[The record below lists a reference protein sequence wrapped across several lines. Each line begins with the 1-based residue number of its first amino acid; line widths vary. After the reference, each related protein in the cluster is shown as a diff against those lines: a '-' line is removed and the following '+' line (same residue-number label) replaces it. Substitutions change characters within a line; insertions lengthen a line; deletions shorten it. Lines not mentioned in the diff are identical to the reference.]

1 MVFLNGGGGEA
12 KVKAKL
18 GQTQQQPMSKTGNL
32 DLLRELSSMSRKVQ
46 LLRASALL
54 ADPVAQLDAALLSSG
69 RRGSLPT
76 DLSVQSFAAMR

>member
-1 MVFLNGGGGEA
+1 MGMVFFDNGEPG
-12 KVKAKL
+12 KKSKL
-18 GQTQQQPMSKTGNL
+18 GKQQQQPQGKSGNL

-54 ADPVAQLDAALLSSG
+54 ADPVAQLDAALLSG